1 VLLVIV
7 CSLLQMV
14 VVQLWLVVL
23 VFQMSVMVVV
33 LVLLL
38 LLVVMLLLCA
48 CLVLYVRH
56 HKHAGTLCA
65 HVSPAFEPTFIYS
78 HLDQSDTEY
87 WGVVL
92 LLLLLLLQVP
102 ANHACAHVLLAFEQ
116 RFIYSHIDQSD
127 TGVLGCCATKYCCS
141 WCCCCNKRHVE
152 SSLFTGLV
160 AYRLLDDDRARPL
173 RLATLRSE
181 LPL

>member
-92 LLLLLLLQVP
+92 LLLLLLLLLLSQVP
-102 ANHACAHVLLAFEQ
+102 ANRACRIQPFH
-116 RFIYSHIDQSD
+116 RPS
-127 TGVLGCCATKYCCS
+127 
-141 WCCCCNKRHVE
+141 
-152 SSLFTGLV
+152 GL
-160 AYRLLDDDRARPL
+160 PP
-173 RLATLRSE
+173 S
-181 LPL
+181 